1 MVFNFNIYINKK
13 FTMEN
18 KIDKSIVLLRELQT
32 ILFDDAID
40 GKDVFKKTLQLQD
53 MLNDASVQYH
63 EFLNEKEKNN

>member
-1 MVFNFNIYINKK
+1 
-13 FTMEN
+13 MEN
-18 KIDKSIVLLRELQT
+18 KIDKSIELLRELQT

-63 EFLNEKEKNN
+63 KFLNEKEKIIK